1 MDLTHHAYY
10 LEGPTELLPAVEAQT
25 RAALGFAKNSPDV
38 HVQAYE
44 KFGIEESRALIA
56 KAALKATEGKALY
69 IVATA
74 SIQSEAQQALLK
86 LLEEPSPGTV
96 FILLVPHGSL
106 LPTVRSRCLPFP
118 FDGEASTSNK
128 EAKAF
133 LKASPKERSE
143 QIAEMLE
150 EEEGTRE
157 RVREFLNAL
166 ERELYAGFKKKGA
179 ARAELAR
186 GLEDVGLFRTYLG
199 DRAPS
204 VKMMLEHLAATLLP
218 LK

>member
-1 MDLTHHAYY
+1 MNLTHHAYY
-10 LEGPTELLPAVEAQT
+10 FEGPTELLPAVEAQA
-25 RAALGFAKNSPDV
+25 RKDLGFPKNSPDV
-38 HVQAYE
+38 HVQLFE
-44 KFGIEESRALIA
+44 KFGIDESRALIT
-56 KAALKATEGKALY
+56 KAAFKATAGKALY

-86 LLEEPSPGTV
+86 LLEEPSMGTV
-96 FILLVPHGSL
+96 LIFIVPNGSL

-118 FDGEASTSNK
+118 FDGEAFVSNK
-128 EAKAF
+128 EAKEF

-157 RVREFLNAL
+157 RAREFLNAL
-166 ERELYAGFKKKGA
+166 ERDLRAAFGKKGA

-186 GLEDVGLFRTYLG
+186 G
-199 DRAPS
+199 
-204 VKMMLEHLAATLLP
+204 
-218 LK
+218 

>member
-1 MDLTHHAYY
+1 MLNHHAYY
-10 LEGPTELLPAVEAQT
+10 LEGSTELLPAVEA
-25 RAALGFAKNSPDV
+25 RARKDLGFAKNSPDV
-38 HVQAYE
+38 HVQVFE

-56 KAALKATEGKALY
+56 KSVLKATAGRALY

-96 FILLVPHGSL
+96 LIFIVPFGSL

-118 FDGEASTSNK
+118 FKRASSSNT
-128 EAKAF
+128 EVKAF
-133 LKASPKERSE
+133 LKASGKERSE

-150 EEEGTRE
+150 DEEGTRE
-157 RVREFLNAL
+157 RAREFLNAL
-166 ERELYAGFKKKGA
+166 EGELYAAFSEKEA
-179 ARAELAR
+179 ARAPLAR
-186 GLEDVGLFRTYLG
+186 GMEDIGLFRMYLG

-204 VKMMLEHLAATLLP
+204 IKMMLEHLAATLP
-218 LK
+218 NI